1 MKCSNCGCEEFYSA
15 DLYQPIDSCECRL
28 RGPIVIDRYKIDAY
42 ICKKCGK
49 IELYSTD
56 FVNEKIR
63 IEEEKKAKEEEER
76 KQKEKLQ
83 ALLDKKSELINFIN
97 DENNTVK
104 AVNEAKV
111 ELEKIE
117 YEIEIETG
125 ERDKDGLKRVRFY

>member
-1 MKCSNCGCEEFYSA
+1 MKCSNCGCEEFYTG
-15 DLYQPIDSCECRL
+15 DLNHRTGCDL
-28 RGPIVIDRYKIDAY
+28 NGKLVIQVYKIDAY

-56 FVNEKIR
+56 FVNKKIK

-76 KQKEKLQ
+76 KKKEKLQ
-83 ALLDKKSELINFIN
+83 ALLDKKNELINFIN

-104 AVNEAKV
+104 AVNEAKA

-125 ERDKDGLKRVRFY
+125 ERTKDGSKRVRFTN